1 LTNKAPNHR
10 HFGAF
15 VIFTISFDSR
25 IGISNDNFY
34 QNHKILLIISEE
46 MIEDVDY
53 VADGIL
59 IVKFKQTNQQY
70 MCAKSG
76 QYDQEIT
83 YQLVAGSTGRITHP
97 GPVMSLVHVKHC

>member
-1 LTNKAPNHR
+1 
-10 HFGAF
+10 
-15 VIFTISFDSR
+15 
-25 IGISNDNFY
+25 
-34 QNHKILLIISEE
+34 

-53 VADGIL
+53 AADGIL

-76 QYDQEIT
+76 QYHQEIP

-97 GPVMSLVHVKHC
+97 GPVVPFVRVKHR